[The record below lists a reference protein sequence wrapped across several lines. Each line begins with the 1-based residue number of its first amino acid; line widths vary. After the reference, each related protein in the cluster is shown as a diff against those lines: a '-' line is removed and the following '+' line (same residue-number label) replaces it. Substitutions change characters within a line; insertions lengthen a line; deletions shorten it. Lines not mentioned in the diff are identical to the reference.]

1 MGQTLLCMSP
11 KAFEYVRKNVLP
23 LPSEAAIREQFK
35 GVHVKPGL
43 NRPAFE
49 FLREL
54 VPKMTTPGENIATI
68 MIDEMKLEER
78 GDIDRKIDAA
88 IGPYAYANQILV
100 KSIFGDW
107 EVPIYTGFDMA
118 IKKKKLMRVI
128 RQLEGIGIK
137 VVFVVTDQG
146 PRNLSLAKSLGIA
159 PGSVSFE
166 NPADKKRR
174 VFFSYDSV
182 HLIESLRYCN
192 EIYAF
197 WFKIFL

>member
-1 MGQTLLCMSP
+1 MCISP
-11 KAFEYVRKNVLP
+11 KAFEFVRKNVLP

-35 GVHVKPGL
+35 GVHVKPGI
-43 NRPAFE
+43 NKPALE

-54 VPKMTTPGENIATI
+54 VPKMTTPGENIVTM

-88 IGPYAYANQILV
+88 IGPHAYANQILI

-107 EVPIYTGFDMA
+107 EVPIYTAFDMA
-118 IKKKKLMRVI
+118 IKKKKIMRII

-137 VVFVVTDQG
+137 VVFIVTDQG
-146 PRNLSLAKSLGIA
+146 PRNLALAKSLGIA

-182 HLIESLRYCN
+182 HLIKSLRYCN
-192 EIYAF
+192 EILEI
-197 WFKIFL
+197 WFMVKSRN